1 MAFLYTVVQPVCD
14 IEENS
19 EVVCVISRQ
28 LLMFG
33 RQPLVSLKQLSPNRV
48 RLWLILIK
56 SLY

>member
-1 MAFLYTVVQPVCD
+1 MAFSHTVVQPV
-14 IEENS
+14 ENS
-19 EVVCVISRQ
+19 EVVCVVSRQ